1 MVARAD
7 TQLCRFM
14 LRPRASSHLTI
25 ACKDEPLPDA
35 SEEFAGGGEDGAVTN
50 KELSSSWDDIA
61 SREVLSPAE
70 SCAMFGKGF
79 EAGVSTKASTALR
92 TGKRIPSNSIWA
104 DSYVW

>member
-25 ACKDEPLPDA
+25 ACKDEPLLSA
-35 SEEFAGGGEDGAVTN
+35 SEEFAGGGEEGAVTN
-50 KELSSSWDDIA
+50 KELSSSWDDIV
-61 SREVLSPAE
+61 SREALSPAE
-70 SCAMFGKGF
+70 FCAVFGKRF

-92 TGKRIPSNSIWA
+92 TGKKAPNSSIWA
-104 DSYVW
+104 ESYVW